1 MLSYDFIWYEQF
13 DTMCCNITVIKIATN
28 HQAYFNIIW
37 YKMCILMFR
46 DLCIY
51 IYSYQWLRVQDF
63 IPSGCVV
70 WRRTLWIAP
79 CPGQN
84 GSFVAL
90 EAVLLLVCVCGY
102 SPVIWEFAIWK
113 MDEHGLFIDDLLPKT
128 AIFHGELLVITKR
141 WGNEKQGPV
150 HPQNRHGLKFPW
162 ERTPKWRDQIPN
174 QCFVCVL
181 FDIGRDFIEHL

>member
-1 MLSYDFIWYEQF
+1 
-13 DTMCCNITVIKIATN
+13 
-28 HQAYFNIIW
+28 
-37 YKMCILMFR
+37 MFWH
-46 DLCIY
+46 LCVYIY
-51 IYSYQWLRVQDF
+51 LYSYQWLRGQDF

-90 EAVLLLVCVCGY
+90 EAVLLLGCVCVWIFSSNLRVCY
-102 SPVIWEFAIWK
+102 MENEWTWPVYRWFTTKNGDFPWRTLIA
-113 MDEHGLFIDDLLPKT
+113 
-128 AIFHGELLVITKR
+128 ITKR
-141 WGNEKQGPV
+141 WGNEKQGRV